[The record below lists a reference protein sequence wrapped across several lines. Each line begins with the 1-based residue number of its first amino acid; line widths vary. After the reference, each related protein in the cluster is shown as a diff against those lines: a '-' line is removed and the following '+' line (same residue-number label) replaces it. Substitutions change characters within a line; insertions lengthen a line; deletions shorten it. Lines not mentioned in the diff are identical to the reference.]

1 MFLESPRFPDDL
13 AVFALGGAEFST
25 DVIVLESGYEQRNQI
40 WSQNRATYTIQQGLR
55 VKDVTSN
62 VSYQSFYYFYNT
74 VQGRLNG
81 FRFKDFQDWNATNL
95 EGILG
100 TGTGNGY
107 PTYQLSKNYT
117 TGSSTYTRIIRKPVV
132 STEQIY
138 RNNTLLTNGSNPGNY
153 SIDYTTGIVTFVP
166 DYTYT
171 ITSITSGVNPTIT
184 TSIATNIQVGQYVYI
199 NNTNSTTGLN
209 NKAFLVTSVPTS
221 TTFIISATNLDTS
234 NSTGNAYLYPQ
245 STDTL
250 TASFEFD
257 VPCRFDTEDIKAGM
271 EQNGG
276 LIQIQTINLVE
287 IRV

>member
-25 DVIVLESGYEQRNQI
+25 DVIVLDSGFEQRNQM

-55 VKDVTSN
+55 VKDTTSSL
-62 VSYQSFYYFYNT
+62 SYQSFYYFYNV

-81 FRFKDFQDWNATNL
+81 FRFKDFQDYSATSQ

-100 TGTGNGY
+100 SGNGNGY
-107 PTYQLSKNYT
+107 PIYQIQKNYST
-117 TGSSTYTRIIRKPVV
+117 ELSTYTRQIRKPVV

-138 RNNTLLTNGSNPGNY
+138 RNNLILTNGTNPGNY
-153 SIDYTTGIVTFVP
+153 SIDYTQGLVTFVA

-184 TSIATNIQVGQYVYI
+184 TSTSNNIKVGQYVYL
-199 NNTNSTTGLN
+199 NNLNSQTGLN
-209 NKAFLVTSVPTS
+209 NQAFLVTSVPSS
-221 TTFIISATNLDTS
+221 TTFIISANNLYSS
-234 NSTGNAYLYPQ
+234 NSNGNAYLYPQ
-245 STDTL
+245 TNDIL

-271 EQNGG
+271 ESNGG